1 MTPGYVARRLAFFVF
16 IVWVTATA
24 IFAIVH
30 LAPGDPVTY
39 QVGRMAAQGQGVAN
53 GPQLI
58 AQYRREFGLDK
69 PLLDQ
74 YWSYMWQ
81 LAHLNLGYSITNFPT
96 RTTTLIGTALPWT
109 LGLLFSTVIISFAL
123 GSLLGGLM
131 AWNTTPRIVRSLLPA
146 LMVLSA
152 VPYYLLALGLLY
164 VFAYRTQLLPASGGR
179 GVLNQSSGFGAVV
192 DIFDHSLLPALSIIL
207 AMVGFWMLGMRSL
220 MISVLGSD
228 YLLLAEAKGLSERRI
243 FLRYAMRTAMV
254 PQVTVLAIWIG
265 YVVSGAI
272 LVEAIFAYPGLGLLL
287 VHAIDSRDYPVIQ
300 GIGLVIVF
308 SVAGSILLL
317 DLLYPFIDPRIRY
330 EQHG

>member
-39 QVGRMAAQGQGVAN
+39 QVGRMATQGQGVAN

-81 LAHLNLGYSITNFPT
+81 LAQGNLGYSITNFPT

-109 LGLLFSTVIISFAL
+109 LGLLFSTVIISFVL

-243 FLRYAMRTAMV
+243 FLRYAMRTAIV

-287 VHAIDSRDYPVIQ
+287 VRAIDSRDYPVIQ
-300 GIGLVIVF
+300 GIGLVIVI